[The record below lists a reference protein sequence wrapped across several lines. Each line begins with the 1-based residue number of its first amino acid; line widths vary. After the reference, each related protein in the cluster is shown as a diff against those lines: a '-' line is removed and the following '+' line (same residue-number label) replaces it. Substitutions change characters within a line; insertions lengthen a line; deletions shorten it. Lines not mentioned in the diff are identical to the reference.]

1 MANKNSIITMP
12 QIERFKPETTAR
24 WLREYL
30 YTSSRDEKSI
40 DNYLAHIRLTKII
53 YDVFAVDRDIMPLD
67 YHEEVFQIYRQREW
81 TPKMTAF
88 FLGLRDTLFP
98 QEWAIV
104 WKTFYRVSR
113 KKLLAKVLPNE
124 AEVMHALDQMALE
137 VLGADFLNEE
147 SAAAHDNYD

>member
-1 MANKNSIITMP
+1 MG
-12 QIERFKPETTAR
+12 QIGYFKPATTVR
-24 WLREYL
+24 WLQEYL
-30 YTSSRDEKSI
+30 YSSKKDANSI
-40 DNYLAHIRLTKII
+40 DNYLAHIRLTQII
-53 YDVFAVDRDIMPLD
+53 YDHFAPDRAIMPLD

-98 QEWAIV
+98 QEWAMV
-104 WKTFYRVSR
+104 WKSFYRITR

-137 VLGADFLNEE
+137 ILGADFVKEE
-147 SAAAHDNYD
+147 LAAANDSYG